1 MHLFS
6 RKASLLMRFFRP
18 IAAALLTTAAAH
30 AAPAPFRPPA
40 VPLIAS
46 DPFLSIWSMSDT
58 LNGSAT
64 KHWTQRVVP
73 LTSLIRIDGKTFR
86 LMGDAPRQLP
96 AFPQTGVRVLP
107 TRSIYDFEDTG
118 VHVTLTFMTPSLPT
132 DIDVLSRPI
141 TYLTWDVRAIDGQK
155 HDVSVMDS
163 IPGLMAV
170 NTPDEVV
177 TWSQEAIGPLTAQK
191 IGTVSQKIGT
201 VSQKELGV
209 SGDDA
214 RRNWGYA
221 CLVASTRDAQSASGS
236 ADEIAEAFE
245 DTGAVPTGRSKQK
258 RPRAAND
265 SQPTLA
271 VSFNMGSVEGR
282 TVSRHAMVGY
292 DEQYNIKYFGQKLR
306 PYWRR
311 DGMPLATLF
320 QTADKQ
326 YPDLARRCES
336 FDQDLMADAAKAG
349 GPKYAQMIALAYRQ
363 CLAAN
368 GLAADANGKPMLFT
382 KENNSNGDIATVD
395 VIFPQDP
402 MLLLLSP
409 TLAKASLVPVLNYG
423 ASPRWKFPNAPHD
436 LGTYPVARGT
446 DDGGEQMPVE
456 ESGNILI
463 LCDAI
468 AQQEGNANW
477 VTPWW
482 PHLSQWAQ
490 YLEQYGQDP
499 EDQLCTDDFMG
510 HLAHNA
516 NLSVKAIV
524 ALAAYS
530 DLCKMRGETANA
542 VKYHALAQ
550 KFAAHWMQ
558 VADGGGVSLLAFDKP
573 NTWGQKYNLVWDK
586 LLGFNVFPPTVAQKE
601 VAYYKTVMQPYGL
614 PLDSR
619 TRTTKSDW
627 TTWVATMAD
636 NRADFE
642 TLTDPIYDYLNE
654 TDARRPFS
662 DWYDTTNVNSVM
674 FNARPVVGG
683 VFIKMLGDPAL
694 WHKWATRDTALVTG
708 WAPIPVPP
716 TVVPVVATSQ
726 ANPAT
731 WSYTTDKPAGDWTA
745 AGFDASGWKKGE
757 APFGNIVNPH
767 TNWNTADIWI
777 RRTLTLPAAPVS
789 NLQFYILHDEDIEV
803 YVNGVPAD
811 SEAGYNTGYETFPIN
826 PDALAL
832 LKPGAV
838 VTLAA
843 HVHQTTGGQG
853 VDIGLVNVIP
863 AAPGAK

>member
-1 MHLFS
+1 MRLS
-6 RKASLLMRFFRP
+6 RLTA
-18 IAAALLTTAAAH
+18 AAALLAAVSAAH

-46 DPFLSIWSMSDT
+46 DPFMSIWSMSDT
-58 LNGSAT
+58 LNGAPT

-118 VHVTLTFMTPSLPT
+118 VHVTLTFMTPSLPN
-132 DIDVLSRPI
+132 DVDVLSRPI
-141 TYLTWDVRAIDGQK
+141 TYLTWDVRATDGQK

-170 NTPDEVV
+170 NQPAEVV
-177 TWSQEAIGPLTAQK
+177 TWSQEAMGPLTAQK
-191 IGTVSQKIGT
+191 IGTVTQK
-201 VSQKELGV
+201 QLGV
-209 SGDDA
+209 TGDDA

-221 CLVASTRDAQSASGS
+221 CLVASTRDAQAASGS
-236 ADEIAEAFE
+236 LDEIAEAFAS
-245 DTGAVPTGRSKQK
+245 TGAVPTSRSRQVM
-258 RPRAAND
+258 PRAANAN
-265 SQPTLA
+265 QPTLA
-271 VSFNMGSVEGR
+271 VSFAMGSVGNG

-311 DGMPLATLF
+311 NEMPLAALF
-320 QTADKQ
+320 QTAEQQ
-326 YPDLARRCES
+326 YPDLTRRCEA
-336 FDQDLMADAAKAG
+336 FDRDLMADAEKAG
-349 GPKYAQMIALAYRQ
+349 GPKYAQMTALAYRQ

-395 VIFPQDP
+395 VFFPQDP

-468 AQQEGNANW
+468 AQSEGNANW

-482 PHLSQWAQ
+482 PHISQWAQ
-490 YLEQYGQDP
+490 YLEQYGLDP
-499 EDQLCTDDFMG
+499 ENQLSTDDFMG

-542 VKYHALAQ
+542 VKYRKLADS
-550 KFAAHWMQ
+550 FAQHWMQ
-558 VADGGGVSLLAFDKP
+558 VADSGNVSLLAFDKP
-573 NTWGQKYNLVWDK
+573 GTWSQKYNLVWDK
-586 LLGFNVFPPTVAQKE
+586 LLGLNVFPPSVARKE
-601 VAYYKTVMQPYGL
+601 IAFYKTQMQPYGL

-627 TTWVATMAD
+627 TIWCATMAD
-636 NRADFE
+636 TQADFE
-642 TLTDPIYDYLNE
+642 MLTDPIYAYLDQ
-654 TDARRPFS
+654 TAARRPFS
-662 DWYDTTNVNSVM
+662 DWYDTTDVNSVM

-683 VFIKMLGDPAL
+683 VFIKMMQDPVL
-694 WHKWATRDTALVTG
+694 WHKWASRDKTLVTG
-708 WAPIPVPP
+708 WAPIPVAP
-716 TVVPVVATSQ
+716 TVVDVVPNSQ
-726 ANPAT
+726 ATPAT
-731 WSYTTDKPAGDWTA
+731 WSYTTTKPTADWTA
-745 AGFDASGWKKGE
+745 AGFDDSGWKKGE
-757 APFGNIVNPH
+757 APFGNIVNPR
-767 TNWNTADIWI
+767 TDWNTSDIWI
-777 RRTLTLPAAPVS
+777 RRTITMPATSAS
-789 NLQFYILHDEDIEV
+789 NLQFSIVHDEDVDV
-803 YVNGVPAD
+803 YVNGVLAA
-811 SEAGYNTGYETFPIN
+811 SELGFNTGYEAVPIE
-826 PDALAL
+826 PAALAL
-832 LKPGAV
+832 LKPGAT

-843 HVHQTTGGQG
+843 HVHQTQGGQG
-853 VDIGLVNVIP
+853 IDIGLVNVIP
-863 AAPGAK
+863 APPGAK